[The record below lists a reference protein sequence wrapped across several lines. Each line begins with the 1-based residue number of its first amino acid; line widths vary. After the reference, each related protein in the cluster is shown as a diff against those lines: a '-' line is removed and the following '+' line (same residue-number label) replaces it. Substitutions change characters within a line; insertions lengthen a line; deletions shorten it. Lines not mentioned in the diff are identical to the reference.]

1 LVGFAGMTDAR
12 QNLGKSGENLAASE
26 LEARGYAIVAR
37 RYRTEHGEI
46 DIIARDGETMVFVEV
61 RRKSSDEC
69 GTAAESVTPAKQSRV
84 IRMAVE
90 YLWLHGL
97 YDRCPVRFDV
107 VAIDDLP
114 DGTPQIAV
122 HVGAFDASR

>member
-1 LVGFAGMTDAR
+1 MTDAR
-12 QNLGKSGENLAASE
+12 QHLGKSGENLAASE
-26 LEARGYAIVAR
+26 LESRGYAIVAR
-37 RYRTEHGEI
+37 RYRTGHGEI

-69 GTAAESVTPAKQSRV
+69 GTAAESVTPAKQRRV

-114 DGTPQIAV
+114 DGTPQVAV